1 MCEPHNSSV
10 VHVGPS
16 GATAVPGE
24 TWASLGN
31 LTKKLMVHPGVH
43 CIFEG
48 RRGPKRRGTQGNLP
62 LLPPLSTGLS
72 ACKLSCCHG
81 DVTVGCRAYDREVVG
96 STPGRVVT
104 TRMGDYLQTGKQ
116 SRYIT
121 NHQG

>member
-62 LLPPLSTGLS
+62 LLPPFPR
-72 ACKLSCCHG
+72 ACLHANYLVAMVTLRL
-81 DVTVGCRAYDREVVG
+81 DVGRTIARSWVQLPVGWLLLGWVTICRQVNNLG
-96 STPGRVVT
+96 T
-104 TRMGDYLQTGKQ
+104 
-116 SRYIT
+116 
-121 NHQG
+121 